1 MPGPTPQL
9 SLTRK
14 ATNGLH
20 DAWLAIF
27 NSSSIALYSVDRDGI
42 IAYWNPGACAVFGCS
57 EQDML
62 NRNWLEL
69 APAESISVLNKTLAK
84 VLRGRS
90 VPEEVV
96 SFKRKDGS
104 LFFGRFSVHPIHSP
118 EDDSTI
124 EGAIVLTTDSSEL
137 IAAELKLKDRANQI
151 KAIVETIVD
160 AIITIDNQGI
170 IEAVNPA
177 VERIFGYKAHELIG
191 LNVSALMPSPYREE
205 HDGYLKRFQSTREPR
220 VIGIGREVSGQRKNG
235 DVFPMDLAV
244 NAVTIDGRESYVGV
258 VKDIS
263 ERKQHEAELQRQYE
277 RTEQLNTEL
286 QATLEELSR
295 TQHELVEA
303 EKLAALGSVVAGL
316 AHEIN
321 TPLGVSMTA
330 ASHLQAL
337 FRQHSAELQ
346 SHHLTQS
353 GLERFF
359 SGGVESTDLLQR
371 NLQRAAELVN
381 TFKRL
386 SVSTR
391 SDNLCS
397 LTDDR
402 TLENILFSL
411 TEELKKN
418 QCELRIN
425 NRLEHPIKLDAGAL
439 RDVLHNIVLNA
450 AIHGYQ
456 GQGGVVYIDISSRP
470 QQVTFA
476 VRDEGV
482 GMSEEVAD
490 KIFEPF
496 FTTRRNKG
504 GLGLGLHLT
513 YNLVKQ
519 TLRGSIKVKT
529 APGQGTCFVLD
540 VPSADQPNRSPAP

>member
-1 MPGPTPQL
+1 MSGPTPQL
-9 SLTRK
+9 SEAK
-14 ATNGLH
+14 KNTNPLH
-20 DAWLAIF
+20 NAWQAIF
-27 NSSSIALYSVDRDGI
+27 NSSSIALYSIDPEGI
-42 IAYWNPGACAVFGCS
+42 ITYWNPGACAVFGCS

-62 NRNWLEL
+62 HCNWLEL
-69 APAESISVLNKTLAK
+69 AAAESLSVLNKTLAK
-84 VLRGRS
+84 VLRGRA
-90 VPEEVV
+90 VPEEVI

-104 LFFGRFSVHPIHSP
+104 LFFGRFSIHPIHNP
-118 EDDSTI
+118 ENDAI

-137 IAAELKLKDRANQI
+137 MAADLKLKDRANQI
-151 KAIVETIVD
+151 KAIVETVVD
-160 AIITIDNQGI
+160 AIVTIDHQGI

-235 DVFPMDLAV
+235 EVFPMDLAV

-286 QATLEELSR
+286 EATLEELSR

-330 ASHLQAL
+330 ASHLEAL
-337 FRQHSAELQ
+337 FRQHTAELQ
-346 SHHLTQS
+346 GSKLTQS
-353 GLERFF
+353 GLEHFF
-359 SGGVESTDLLQR
+359 SGGAESTALLQR

-386 SVSTR
+386 SVSTS
-391 SDNLCS
+391 SDNICS

-402 TLENILFSL
+402 SLENILLSL
-411 TEELKKN
+411 TAELKKH

-425 NRLEHPIKLDAGAL
+425 NRLEHPINLDASVL

-470 QQVTFA
+470 HQVTFT

-482 GMSEEVAD
+482 GMSEEVAE

-529 APGQGTCFVLD
+529 TSGQGTCFVLEI
-540 VPSADQPNRSPAP
+540 PSADQPARSPAS

>member
-1 MPGPTPQL
+1 
-9 SLTRK
+9 
-14 ATNGLH
+14 
-20 DAWLAIF
+20 
-27 NSSSIALYSVDRDGI
+27 
-42 IAYWNPGACAVFGCS
+42 
-57 EQDML
+57 
-62 NRNWLEL
+62 
-69 APAESISVLNKTLAK
+69 
-84 VLRGRS
+84 
-90 VPEEVV
+90 
-96 SFKRKDGS
+96 
-104 LFFGRFSVHPIHSP
+104 
-118 EDDSTI
+118 
-124 EGAIVLTTDSSEL
+124 
-137 IAAELKLKDRANQI
+137 LKDRANQI
-151 KAIVETIVD
+151 KAIVETVVD

-205 HDGYLKRFQSTREPR
+205 HDGYLRRFQSTREPR

-303 EKLAALGSVVAGL
+303 EKLASLGSVVAGL

-330 ASHLQAL
+330 ASHLEAL
-337 FRQHSAELQ
+337 FRQRAAELQ
-346 SHHLTQS
+346 ASKLTQS
-353 GLERFF
+353 GLEHFF
-359 SGGVESTDLLQR
+359 AGGAESTTLLQR

-386 SVSTR
+386 SVST
-391 SDNLCS
+391 SSNNICS
-397 LTDDR
+397 LADDR
-402 TLENILFSL
+402 TLENILLSL
-411 TEELKKN
+411 ASELKKH
-418 QCELRIN
+418 QSELRIN
-425 NRLEHPIKLDAGAL
+425 NRLEHPINLDASVL

-456 GQGGVVYIDISSRP
+456 SQGGVVYIDISSRP
-470 QQVTFA
+470 HQVTFT
-476 VRDEGV
+476 VRDEGA
-482 GMSEEVAD
+482 GMNEEVAD
-490 KIFEPF
+490 KVFEPF

-540 VPSADQPNRSPAP
+540 LPSADQPNRSPAP

>member
-9 SLTRK
+9 SLARK

-69 APAESISVLNKTLAK
+69 ASAESISVLNKTLAK

-118 EDDSTI
+118 EDDGTI

-137 IAAELKLKDRANQI
+137 MAADLKLKDRANQI
-151 KAIVETIVD
+151 KAIVETVVD

-205 HDGYLKRFQSTREPR
+205 HDGYLRRFQSTREPR

-235 DVFPMDLAV
+235 EVFPMDLAV
-244 NAVTIDGRESYVGV
+244 NAVTIDGHESYVGV

-263 ERKQHEAELQRQYE
+263 ERKHHEAELQRQYE

-286 QATLEELSR
+286 QSTLEELSR

-330 ASHLQAL
+330 ASHLEAL
-337 FRQHSAELQ
+337 FRQHTAELQ
-346 SHHLTQS
+346 GSKLTQS
-353 GLERFF
+353 GLEHFF
-359 SGGVESTDLLQR
+359 SGGAESTALLQR

-386 SVSTR
+386 SVSTS
-391 SDNLCS
+391 SDNICS

-402 TLENILFSL
+402 SLENILLSL
-411 TEELKKN
+411 TAELKKH

-425 NRLEHPIKLDAGAL
+425 NRLEHPINLDASVL

-470 QQVTFA
+470 HKVTFA

-519 TLRGSIKVKT
+519 TLHGSINVKT
-529 APGQGTCFVLD
+529 TPGQGTCFVLD
-540 VPSADQPNRSPAP
+540 IPSVNQPNRSPAP